1 MNIIGDIFNTIFLSP
16 IINLLVLIYRFLDS
30 LHLPGALG
38 WAIVILTVLIRFLIW
53 PFIASQLRSTSKI
66 AALKPH
72 LEALSKKH
80 KGDKQALASAQMALY
95 KEHGVNPAGGCLPS
109 LIQLPAVIALYQTI
123 QSLFDPSQGLGKIN
137 GFLYSP
143 SWKLDQLPDL
153 HFLGVNLASKPSDFM
168 QAGVFLLFVPIL
180 TALLQFAQSKMMAPK
195 ALKPYPEDSKKELKE
210 KAAQQDTMSAMQS
223 QMTFMMPLMIGYFSF
238 SFPIGISIYWNTFTV
253 IGIIQQYLI
262 SGWGGLEP
270 WVKRL
275 KK

>member
-30 LHLPGALG
+30 FHLPGALG
-38 WAIVILTVLIRFLIW
+38 WAIVFLTILIRFLIW

-153 HFLGVNLASKPSDFM
+153 HFLGANLASKPSDFM
-168 QAGVFLLFVPIL
+168 QAGVLLLLVPVL
-180 TALLQFAQSKMMAPK
+180 TAVLQFAQSKMMAPK
-195 ALKPYPEDSKKELKE
+195 PLKPYPEDSKKELKE
-210 KAAQQDTMSAMQS
+210 KATQQDTMSAMQS

-270 WVKRL
+270 WIKRL